1 MAQEAAALKAR
12 LVDKFALQQV
22 RHMHT
27 TLPYTHKSLQPREGS
42 QPLLCYVGS
51 LSLCCVVKLTSLF
64 VYVCVCVYV
73 CQVVVGEEG
82 SKGRQPPLPSC
93 SQAARRH
100 CLNPR
105 YHPYPTIHHIHIHQP
120 HRSPVIIN
128 EVWVVSESRL
138 GSLVCVGGSTGARDV
153 SGWRPRHRQGQ
164 GQVRLTTTYTT

>member
-82 SKGRQPPLPSC
+82 SKGRQPPPPLVLTGGKKTLPEPKVPPLSDN
-93 SQAARRH
+93 S
-100 CLNPR
+100 
-105 YHPYPTIHHIHIHQP
+105 P
-120 HRSPVIIN
+120 HTHT
-128 EVWVVSESRL
+128 
-138 GSLVCVGGSTGARDV
+138 STT
-153 SGWRPRHRQGQ
+153 
-164 GQVRLTTTYTT
+164 QVPCHNQ